1 MNFIWTDVCMRNDM
15 CFNIGGEIVIS
26 IKKMNESL
34 TISEH
39 NDCVIYLLNMHNI
52 YERIAQMNR
61 AVTRS
66 HKSTGE
72 YL

>member
-34 TISEH
+34 NISEH
-39 NDCVIYLLNMHNI
+39 NECVI
-52 YERIAQMNR
+52 
-61 AVTRS
+61 
-66 HKSTGE
+66 
-72 YL
+72 